1 MANILS
7 EKFLIYFMKNFIVN
21 NENKKDIKIPNK
33 IKKLKSILCLNK
45 SFIPKMLAPNRAGI
59 ER

>member
-21 NENKKDIKIPNK
+21 IENKKDKKTPIKTN
-33 IKKLKSILCLNK
+33 KLKSTFCLNK
-45 SFIPKMLAPNRAGI
+45 SFIPRILAPNKAGI